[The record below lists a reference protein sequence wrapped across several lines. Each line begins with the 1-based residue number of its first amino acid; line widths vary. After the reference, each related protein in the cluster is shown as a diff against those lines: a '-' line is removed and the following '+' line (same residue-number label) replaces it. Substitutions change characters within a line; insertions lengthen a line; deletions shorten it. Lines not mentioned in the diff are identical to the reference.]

1 LEAVQVVKSFQEL
14 NNMTKV
20 LFYLII
26 CFTGFA
32 ASGCSSS
39 SPAVSSVPAGVTDA
53 LVDTQALILESSYGG
68 APLKSAKD
76 LDQYESR
83 FPTAVA
89 ALKSGEVKMVW
100 GKQVLDN
107 ASSPQVISYEAKAE
121 SGEGWAV
128 KEDGKFHK
136 ISASDLPPKK

>member
-1 LEAVQVVKSFQEL
+1 MKNFISC
-14 NNMTKV
+14 
-20 LFYLII
+20 LIV
-26 CFTGFA
+26 CFAGFA
-32 ASGCSSS
+32 AGGCSSS
-39 SPAVSSVPAGVTDA
+39 PSSVPAVPGGVSEA
-53 LVDTQALILESSYGG
+53 LADTQALILESTYGG

-83 FPTAVA
+83 FPKAIA

-100 GKQVLDN
+100 GKQIQDN

-136 ISASDLPPKK
+136 VSASDLPPKK